1 MREKRFPGVAQAVA
15 PVCLGTAQFG
25 DSTGESQAFAVLD
38 GYAAAGGNFIDTAN
52 CYGKWLPAGENV
64 SEQILGRWLRS
75 RGGRHSM
82 VISTKGGHPPFSDMH
97 ASRLHEREV
106 RADLEE
112 SLAAL
117 GVDEVE
123 IYWLHRDDPAQPA
136 GALVELLE
144 TLRREGRILAY
155 GVSNWST
162 ARFAEAAQYAA
173 DHGYT
178 GFCGLQNQWSLA
190 RVNREQIADQ
200 TLACMDGA
208 AYRLLLER
216 RGSLGAMAFSA
227 MGKGY
232 FSRAAAG
239 RLAPG
244 ALREYRNPLNEKRLA
259 ALQSIARERGV
270 SVAALV
276 LAWMA
281 CKPMDAVPI
290 ASVSSA
296 AHLQELTESFDLA
309 LTAEELERLDAGE
322 AF

>member
-25 DSTGESQAFAVLD
+25 DSLDESQAFAVLD

-75 RGGRHSM
+75 RGGRHSL
-82 VISTKGGHPPFSDMH
+82 VISTKGGHPPFSDMR

-112 SLAAL
+112 SLASL

-200 TLACMDGA
+200 TLACMDGE

-239 RLAPG
+239 RPAPG
-244 ALREYRNPLNEKRLA
+244 ALCEYRNPLNEKRLA

-270 SVAALV
+270 SVAAPV

-281 CKPMDAVPI
+281 C
-290 ASVSSA
+290 
-296 AHLQELTESFDLA
+296 
-309 LTAEELERLDAGE
+309 
-322 AF
+322 